1 MTAGTTSRTAHLL
14 AVMNKG
20 DGLRPVSRGTA
31 GDQSPA
37 IRPGLLS
44 RLLSR
49 SLAVGTDHAICVMP
63 AHPVR
68 QQARKAHGATV
79 QISRGG

>member
-44 RLLSR
+44 R